1 MGNISSKDRVA
12 VYKIIDDMTNNTAV
26 QFMFEQTEKL
36 GMESFRD
43 KWLHKRYV
51 DRMNFMPKQLTIAR
65 MVYNRQC
72 KANKEK
78 R

>member
-12 VYKIIDDMTNNTAV
+12 VYKIIDDMVNSTAV

-43 KWLHKRYV
+43 KWLRKRYV
-51 DRMNFMPKQLTIAR
+51 DRMNFTPKQLTIAR

-72 KANKEK
+72 KTNKEK

>member
-36 GMESFRD
+36 GMESFRN
-43 KWLHKRYV
+43 KWLRKRYV
-51 DRMNFMPKQLTIAR
+51 DRMNFTPKQLTIAR

-72 KANKEK
+72 KVNKEK

>member
-12 VYKIIDDMTNNTAV
+12 VYKIIDDITNNTAV

-36 GMESFRD
+36 GMESFRN
-43 KWLHKRYV
+43 KWLRKRYV
-51 DRMNFMPKQLTIAR
+51 DRMNFTPKQLTIAR

-72 KANKEK
+72 KVNKERK
-78 R
+78 

>member
-36 GMESFRD
+36 GMESFRN
-43 KWLHKRYV
+43 KWLRKRYV
-51 DRMNFMPKQLTIAR
+51 DRMNFTPKQLTIAR

>member
-1 MGNISSKDRVA
+1 MGNISSKDRVT
-12 VYKIIDDMTNNTAV
+12 VYKIIDDMVNSTAV

-43 KWLHKRYV
+43 KWLRKRYV
-51 DRMNFMPKQLTIAR
+51 DRMNFTPKQLTIAR

>member
-1 MGNISSKDRVA
+1 MGNISSKDRAA

-36 GMESFRD
+36 GMESFRN
-43 KWLHKRYV
+43 KWLRKRYV
-51 DRMNFMPKQLTIAR
+51 DRMNFTPKQLTIAR

>member
-36 GMESFRD
+36 GMESFRN
-43 KWLHKRYV
+43 KWLRKRYV
-51 DRMNFMPKQLTIAR
+51 DRMNFTPKQLTIAH

-72 KANKEK
+72 KADKEE